1 MNKLITLLCAV
12 SVSTAAFADGKVG
25 YVDMQQAIT
34 QTKGGKAAFKKLK
47 SFQATKQKQLDK
59 KKKEMEK
66 EKTELEKKFAVFSD
80 EKKMQVQQDFQK
92 KAMAAEKY
100 FRDSQM
106 ELAKKEKDLLEPV
119 VKGLRQAISKYG
131 EKEGYSMIF
140 EKTGSSVLFA
150 KKGTDLTAKV
160 VKSYGK

>member
-1 MNKLITLLCAV
+1 MKKLLMVLCALTLAN
-12 SVSTAAFADGKVG
+12 SAFANDKVG

-34 QTKGGKAAFKKLK
+34 QTKGGKSAFKKLK

-66 EKTELEKKFAVFSD
+66 EKTELEKKFAVYSD

-119 VKGLRQAISKYG
+119 VNGLRAAIAKFG

>member
-1 MNKLITLLCAV
+1 MNKLLILLCAI
-12 SVSTAAFADGKVG
+12 SVSTLSYADGKVG

-34 QTKGGKAAFKKLK
+34 QTKGGKSAFKKLK
-47 SFQATKQKQLDK
+47 SFQASKQKQLDK

-66 EKTELEKKFAVFSD
+66 EKNELEKKFAVFSN
-80 EKKMQVQQDFQK
+80 EKKIQVQQEFQK

-100 FRDSQM
+100 FRDSQV

-119 VKGLRQAISKYG
+119 VTGLRTAIAKYG